1 MPSRHDLWHWW
12 HQAGHILH
20 TTTFR
25 WPVVLL
31 CLLLLPLMLIVYTV
45 RERRRSRA
53 VARFGNPA
61 LMPNLVK
68 STPRWRRHLIPV
80 VMLLALASLL
90 VGAARPQRPVLADKR
105 AATIVLAID
114 TSGSMSATD
123 IKPNRLAAAR
133 AAARTLV
140 TALPADGRVGVVA
153 FTRSVHVLN
162 TPTDDRS
169 VITGSLNALKISGG
183 TAIGDAIAQSQKL
196 VQADT
201 QKAATPGHPAAAIVL
216 LSDGSSTEGKIG
228 PVKAATAA
236 NKAGIPVYTV
246 SLGTA
251 CGHDQGS
258 PPRPHDLG
266 RARPEGARRDRE
278 GRRRPVLHGAQ
289 RDPAEV
295 DLPAHRQEDRD
306 RAEAAGSRRRL
317 HRARDAPAA
326 RQHGPLAALVPPGD
340 LSETVMRR
348 ISICFSA
355 VVCGA
360 AEHPSNRAFWGA
372 FAVAF
377 PALSRH
383 TALVAQA
390 PAIDPE
396 VATTLA
402 VPASGTPDVS
412 VVVTIY
418 NEADT
423 VEELAKRLRTAL
435 ESFDRSWE
443 VVFVDDG

>member
-1 MPSRHDLWHWW
+1 MPTRHDLWHWW

-31 CLLLLPLMLIVYTV
+31 CLLLLPLMLIVYAV

-68 STPRWRRHLIPV
+68 STPRWRRHLVPV

-123 IKPNRLAAAR
+123 IKPNRLSAAR

-183 TAIGDAIAQSQKL
+183 TAIGEALAQSQKL

-201 QKAATPGHPAAAIVL
+201 QKASTPGHPAAAIVL
-216 LSDGSSTEGKIG
+216 LSDGANTEGKIG

-251 CGHDQGS
+251 AGTIKDSAGRTVSVAPDPKGLAAIAKAGGGQSYTASTAIELKSIYQHIGKKIGTEQKQQ
-258 PPRPHDLG
+258 DLG
-266 RARPEGARRDRE
+266 VGFIGLATLLLLGSTGLSLRWFRRA
-278 GRRRPVLHGAQ
+278 
-289 RDPAEV
+289 
-295 DLPAHRQEDRD
+295 
-306 RAEAAGSRRRL
+306 
-317 HRARDAPAA
+317 
-326 RQHGPLAALVPPGD
+326 
-340 LSETVMRR
+340 
-348 ISICFSA
+348 I
-355 VVCGA
+355 
-360 AEHPSNRAFWGA
+360 
-372 FAVAF
+372 
-377 PALSRH
+377 
-383 TALVAQA
+383 
-390 PAIDPE
+390 
-396 VATTLA
+396 
-402 VPASGTPDVS
+402 
-412 VVVTIY
+412 
-418 NEADT
+418 
-423 VEELAKRLRTAL
+423 
-435 ESFDRSWE
+435 
-443 VVFVDDG
+443 

>member
-1 MPSRHDLWHWW
+1 LPSLPTRHDLWHWW

-31 CLLLLPLMLIVYTV
+31 CLLLLPLMLIVYAV

-68 STPRWRRHLIPV
+68 STPRWRRHLVPV

-123 IKPNRLAAAR
+123 IKPNRLSAAR
-133 AAARTLV
+133 SAARTLV
-140 TALPADGRVGVVA
+140 RALPADGRVGVVA

-183 TAIGDAIAQSQKL
+183 TAIGEALAQSQKL

-201 QKAATPGHPAAAIVL
+201 QKASTPGHPAAAIVL
-216 LSDGSSTEGKIG
+216 LSDGANTEGKIG

-251 CGHDQGS
+251 AGTIKDSAGRTVSVAPDPKGLAAIAKAGGGQSYTASTAIELKSIYQHIGKKIGTEQKQQ
-258 PPRPHDLG
+258 DLG
-266 RARPEGARRDRE
+266 VGFIGLATLLLLGSTGLSLRWFRRA
-278 GRRRPVLHGAQ
+278 
-289 RDPAEV
+289 
-295 DLPAHRQEDRD
+295 
-306 RAEAAGSRRRL
+306 
-317 HRARDAPAA
+317 
-326 RQHGPLAALVPPGD
+326 
-340 LSETVMRR
+340 
-348 ISICFSA
+348 I
-355 VVCGA
+355 
-360 AEHPSNRAFWGA
+360 
-372 FAVAF
+372 
-377 PALSRH
+377 
-383 TALVAQA
+383 
-390 PAIDPE
+390 
-396 VATTLA
+396 
-402 VPASGTPDVS
+402 
-412 VVVTIY
+412 
-418 NEADT
+418 
-423 VEELAKRLRTAL
+423 
-435 ESFDRSWE
+435 
-443 VVFVDDG
+443 

>member
-1 MPSRHDLWHWW
+1 LPSRHDLWHWW

-68 STPRWRRHLIPV
+68 STPRWRRHVIPV

-105 AATIVLAID
+105 AATIVLALD
-114 TSGSMSATD
+114 TSRSMSATD
-123 IKPNRLAAAR
+123 IKPSRLAAAR
-133 AAARTLV
+133 TAARTLV
-140 TALPADGRVGVVA
+140 AALPADGRVGVVA

-169 VITGSLNALKISGG
+169 VITGSLDALKISGG

-201 QKAATPGHPAAAIVL
+201 RKAADPTQPAAAIVL

-228 PVKAATAA
+228 PVVAATAA
-236 NKAGIPVYTV
+236 KKAGVPVYTV

-251 CGHDQGS
+251 SGTIKNPAGGTTSVAPDPKALAAIAKAGGGQSFTARNAIQLKAIYQHIGKKIGTEQKQQ
-258 PPRPHDLG
+258 DLG
-266 RARPEGARRDRE
+266 VGFIGLATLLLLGSTGLSLRWFRRA
-278 GRRRPVLHGAQ
+278 
-289 RDPAEV
+289 
-295 DLPAHRQEDRD
+295 
-306 RAEAAGSRRRL
+306 
-317 HRARDAPAA
+317 
-326 RQHGPLAALVPPGD
+326 
-340 LSETVMRR
+340 
-348 ISICFSA
+348 I
-355 VVCGA
+355 
-360 AEHPSNRAFWGA
+360 
-372 FAVAF
+372 
-377 PALSRH
+377 
-383 TALVAQA
+383 
-390 PAIDPE
+390 
-396 VATTLA
+396 
-402 VPASGTPDVS
+402 
-412 VVVTIY
+412 
-418 NEADT
+418 
-423 VEELAKRLRTAL
+423 
-435 ESFDRSWE
+435 
-443 VVFVDDG
+443 